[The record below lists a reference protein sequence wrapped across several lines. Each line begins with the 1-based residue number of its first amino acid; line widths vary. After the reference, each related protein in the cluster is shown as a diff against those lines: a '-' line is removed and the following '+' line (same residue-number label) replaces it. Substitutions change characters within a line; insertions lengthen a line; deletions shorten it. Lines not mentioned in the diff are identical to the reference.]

1 MKLRKMGKI
10 LPALC
15 IALLFALIAAGC
27 GPAETPKTM
36 LELNQEYSA
45 LTVFE
50 SSGGINMDITLSDTV
65 NDMVGGELQPILD
78 LFKQMTYSSKSD
90 AVNMSA
96 DATVLSGGN
105 ELFHVVMDGPGE
117 AYYMD
122 MTGLIDAMKNI
133 DASGA
138 PSGFDFFPEELEADL
153 QGNQWVKINFPDSSV
168 YVAARELIADYM
180 LGLDNEV
187 FTNFD
192 SGFVKA
198 ISGGY
203 EFKVTYEQLGPYIQ
217 ALGTYVLENLDA
229 FVSYTKTFLQGLTE
243 EQLDSIG
250 LTADMRDEAIAG
262 LDDLA
267 APENKAL
274 YESSLASAVSTI
286 QMPDIASILGGSY
299 IDLKLTKSG
308 ETFTW
313 AYDFL
318 INLNFEGSS
327 LGALFG
333 VDFGNN
339 AIRITVDEQTKPIDS
354 FTPEI
359 PTSSIIDAEDTEYF
373 AGVDLGLGSAFDPY
387 AFGY

>member
-1 MKLRKMGKI
+1 MGKI

-45 LTVFE
+45 LTVVE
-50 SSGGINMDITLSDTV
+50 SSGEIKMDITLSDTV
-65 NDMVGGELQPILD
+65 NDMIGGELQPILD
-78 LFKQMTYSSKSD
+78 IFKQMTYSSKSD

-96 DATVLSGGN
+96 EATVLSGGSD
-105 ELFHVVMDGPGE
+105 LLRVVMDGPGG

-122 MTGLIDAMKNI
+122 MTGLIGAIKNI
-133 DASGA
+133 ETSVAGDSD
-138 PSGFDFFPEELEADL
+138 DFTSLLSEELEADL

-168 YVAARELIADYM
+168 YIAARELMADYM

-203 EFKVTYEQLGPYIQ
+203 EFKVTYEQLGPYVQ
-217 ALGTYVLENLDA
+217 ALGSYVLENLDS

-250 LTADMRDEAIAG
+250 LTADMRDEVIAG
-262 LDDLA
+262 LDTLA
-267 APENKAL
+267 APENKAV
-274 YESSLASAVSTI
+274 YETYLATAVSTI
-286 QMPDIASILGGSY
+286 QMPDVAGILGGSY
-299 IDLKLTKSG
+299 IDLKLTKNG

-318 INLNFEGSS
+318 VNLNFEGSS
-327 LGALFG
+327 LGAMFG

-339 AIRITVDEQTKPIDS
+339 AIRFTVDEQTKPIAS
-354 FTPEI
+354 FTPEV
-359 PTSSIIDAEDTEYF
+359 PSSGVIDAEDTEYF
-373 AGVDLGLGSAFDPY
+373 AGTDLGLGSMLNPY
-387 AFGY
+387 GY